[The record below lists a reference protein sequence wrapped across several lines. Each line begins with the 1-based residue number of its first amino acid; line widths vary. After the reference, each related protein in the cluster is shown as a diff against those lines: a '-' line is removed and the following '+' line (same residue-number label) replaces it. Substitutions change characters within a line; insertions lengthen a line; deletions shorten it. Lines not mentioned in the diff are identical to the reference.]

1 MQPQEQR
8 RSQASQAPP
17 NILLVMAD
25 QLSALATSPYGNRDV
40 LTPHLQALS
49 DRGTVFERSY
59 CNAPLCA
66 PSRASMLTGLLSSRL
81 PVNDNAEELPATAVT
96 FVHYLR
102 RAGYR
107 TVLSGKMH
115 YVGPDQLHGFEERL
129 TTDIYPADYLWTKT
143 WDSQGDP
150 PRRVGLPGDA
160 ETGPSYVRQ
169 MAQMVKEAGPVPW
182 SYQHDYDEET
192 HHRAL
197 GELRTLAR
205 RRGAEVARPWFLCVS
220 YTHPHD
226 PYVNLPRY
234 WDRYEGREIAPPPAP
249 PADWHPHPIDVW
261 TNAYHGVDAV
271 APTAEDVARARRGY
285 YASTSYFDD
294 KLGSLLGELERLGLG
309 ANTVVLVTADHGDMC
324 GERGMWFKRTVREWA
339 ARVPLVAA
347 GPGVAAGQRAGEV
360 VSLVDLFPTVLDLA
374 GLALQGEFPHPLDG
388 HSLVPLL
395 RAERPP
401 GWPDEAIVE
410 NLGEATISPIRALV
424 RGRHKL
430 IYTHGQPDQLHDLR
444 VDPLEW
450 TNLAGPAGAPADAAL
465 AASLKARLLDGWD
478 PAQADREVRQ
488 SQHRRAFL
496 KEALFTGRYAPWD
509 YQPPGRGAEEYVRR
523 GSNRQWDPDLGV

>member
-1 MQPQEQR
+1 
-8 RSQASQAPP
+8 
-17 NILLVMAD
+17 
-25 QLSALATSPYGNRDV
+25 
-40 LTPHLQALS
+40 
-49 DRGTVFERSY
+49 
-59 CNAPLCA
+59 
-66 PSRASMLTGLLSSRL
+66 MLTGLLSSRL

-205 RRGAEVARPWFLCVS
+205 RKGAEGARPWFLCVS

-226 PYVNLPRY
+226 PYVNLPLY
-234 WDRYEGREIAPPPAP
+234 WDRYEGRRIAPPRPPGGLAPAP
-249 PADWHPHPIDVW
+249 HRRLDQRLPRGGRRGPHGGGRRPRPA
-261 TNAYHGVDAV
+261 
-271 APTAEDVARARRGY
+271 GY

-294 KLGSLLGELERLGLG
+294 KLGSLLGELDRLGLG

-324 GERGMWFKRTVREWA
+324 GERGCGSSAPCGWA
-339 ARVPLVAA
+339 ARVPLIAA
-347 GPGVAAGQRAGEV
+347 GPGSRRGSGRGRWCPWSTSSPPCSTWPGWPPRESSRTPGRAQPGA
-360 VSLVDLFPTVLDLA
+360 P
-374 GLALQGEFPHPLDG
+374 
-388 HSLVPLL
+388 L

-401 GWPDEAIVE
+401 GGLTRRSWRTWARPPSAPSGPLVE
-410 NLGEATISPIRALV
+410 GATS
-424 RGRHKL
+424 
-430 IYTHGQPDQLHDLR
+430 
-444 VDPLEW
+444 
-450 TNLAGPAGAPADAAL
+450 
-465 AASLKARLLDGWD
+465 
-478 PAQADREVRQ
+478 
-488 SQHRRAFL
+488 
-496 KEALFTGRYAPWD
+496 
-509 YQPPGRGAEEYVRR
+509 
-523 GSNRQWDPDLGV
+523 

>member
-1 MQPQEQR
+1 MQTPEQR
-8 RSQASQAPP
+8 RSQAPP

-40 LTPHLQALS
+40 LTPHLHTLS
-49 DRGTVFERSY
+49 ARGTVFERSY

-129 TTDIYPADYLWTKT
+129 TTDIYPADFLWTKT

-205 RRGAEVARPWFLCVS
+205 RRGTEDARP
-220 YTHPHD
+220 
-226 PYVNLPRY
+226 
-234 WDRYEGREIAPPPAP
+234 
-249 PADWHPHPIDVW
+249 
-261 TNAYHGVDAV
+261 
-271 APTAEDVARARRGY
+271 
-285 YASTSYFDD
+285 
-294 KLGSLLGELERLGLG
+294 
-309 ANTVVLVTADHGDMC
+309 
-324 GERGMWFKRTVREWA
+324 
-339 ARVPLVAA
+339 
-347 GPGVAAGQRAGEV
+347 
-360 VSLVDLFPTVLDLA
+360 
-374 GLALQGEFPHPLDG
+374 
-388 HSLVPLL
+388 LVPL
-395 RAERPP
+395 
-401 GWPDEAIVE
+401 
-410 NLGEATISPIRALV
+410 
-424 RGRHKL
+424 
-430 IYTHGQPDQLHDLR
+430 
-444 VDPLEW
+444 
-450 TNLAGPAGAPADAAL
+450 
-465 AASLKARLLDGWD
+465 RLLHPPPRPLRQ
-478 PAQADREVRQ
+478 PAPVLGPLRGAGD
-488 SQHRRAFL
+488 
-496 KEALFTGRYAPWD
+496 
-509 YQPPGRGAEEYVRR
+509 QPPEPPRRTGARTPSTS
-523 GSNRQWDPDLGV
+523 GPTPTTG